1 MGNANT
7 NIKKNVN
14 NEYSNDLLFRT
25 VNKISSDLILNTNNE
40 DLLQFMNPEY
50 CDKIINL
57 TSNIL
62 HGNFTKNQLNIIN
75 NKIIKKNNKK
85 PVDEF
90 IQNLKDIDDSIYDSE
105 IYKKK
110 IDICEEIAI
119 YYVKIVHIFSAI
131 KIVIDTD
138 DSICNKTKKFKYKKN
153 KGEVYQQDI
162 VNKNVFDTTISAD
175 ICSKDESTK
184 DKSSKD
190 KSSKDIKT
198 EKTLKNE
205 NGIPELENLFKDKYI
220 PEREE
225 FVMSEKQKKEY
236 EKALSE
242 FYKSYTGSMEGRDK
256 YKRFSDIPVLKYKSV
271 ELCKKMKDKS
281 KSRLIGNS
289 KNDNIVNFANHLAT
303 IMNNSRMFDKKL
315 IEILNYLFIPNEN
328 GKDYVINENISFDDI
343 DEIIEEVREN
353 IMKLYITCDKDYR
366 KGIKLFEKILLDK
379 NIELA
384 EKRLKF
390 NKNFN
395 TNVNANDY
403 YKKKEEEDKE
413 KKIDEDEDKEKA
425 EEDNIKKLTA
435 EEKDIEQYMKKINKK
450 YEEKNKELLDKEQR
464 EQDKIDNE
472 DKNLKKIMKD
482 IAEAGTM
489 TLEQFKAKVADGT
502 YEITPQSYE
511 LIANALSDMDEQVI
525 REKKNELEELMKR
538 TYNKN
543 LCPFG
548 HELYQGKYTKT
559 DNNPYVCDICNRDI
573 KPGDKMF
580 FCDDK
585 NCDFDMHFYHGEND
599 QDNIDAIANGYY
611 NIYKGLKNIE
621 KDENNKKEHMS
632 KENNMLSELNELN
645 EL

>member
-1 MGNANT
+1 MGMGNANT
-7 NIKKNVN
+7 NIKKNVK

-50 CDKIINL
+50 CDKMINL

-62 HGNFTKNQLNIIN
+62 NDNFTKNQLNIIN
-75 NKIIKKNNKK
+75 NKIKKNKKK

-90 IQNLKDIDDSIYDSE
+90 IQNLKDISNPIYDN
-105 IYKKK
+105 
-110 IDICEEIAI
+110 DICKEITI

-138 DSICNKTKKFKYKKN
+138 DSICNKTKKFKYKKK
-153 KGEVYQQDI
+153 KGEVYQQDM
-162 VNKNVFDTTISAD
+162 VDKNVFDTSISAD
-175 ICSKDESTK
+175 ICSK
-184 DKSSKD
+184 

-198 EKTLKNE
+198 EKILKNE

-236 EKALSE
+236 ETAVSK
-242 FYKSYTGSMEGRDK
+242 FYESYTGSMEGRDK

-343 DEIIEEVREN
+343 DEIIVKVREN
-353 IMKLYITCDKDYR
+353 IMDLYITCDKDYR

-384 EKRLKF
+384 EKRLKP

-395 TNVNANDY
+395 KNVNTNDY

-413 KKIDEDEDKEKA
+413 KKIDADEEKDKEK
-425 EEDNIKKLTA
+425 EEQIKVLT
-435 EEKDIEQYMKKINKK
+435 EQEKDLEQYMEIANKK
-450 YEEKNKELLDKEQR
+450 NKEKNKELLDKEQR
-464 EQDKIDNE
+464 EQD
-472 DKNLKKIMKD
+472 
-482 IAEAGTM
+482 
-489 TLEQFKAKVADGT
+489 
-502 YEITPQSYE
+502 
-511 LIANALSDMDEQVI
+511 
-525 REKKNELEELMKR
+525 
-538 TYNKN
+538 
-543 LCPFG
+543 
-548 HELYQGKYTKT
+548 
-559 DNNPYVCDICNRDI
+559 
-573 KPGDKMF
+573 
-580 FCDDK
+580 
-585 NCDFDMHFYHGEND
+585 
-599 QDNIDAIANGYY
+599 
-611 NIYKGLKNIE
+611 
-621 KDENNKKEHMS
+621 
-632 KENNMLSELNELN
+632 
-645 EL
+645 

>member
-62 HGNFTKNQLNIIN
+62 YDNFTKNQLNIIN

-110 IDICEEIAI
+110 NDICEEIAI

-138 DSICNKTKKFKYKKN
+138 DSICNKTKKFKYDKIN
-153 KGEVYQQDI
+153 KG
-162 VNKNVFDTTISAD
+162 KNAFDTTISAD
-175 ICSKDESTK
+175 ICSK

-198 EKTLKNE
+198 EETLKNE

-236 EKALSE
+236 EKALSK

-343 DEIIEEVREN
+343 DEIIENVREN
-353 IMKLYITCDKDYR
+353 IMDLYITCDEDYR

-384 EKRLKF
+384 EKRLKP
-390 NKNFN
+390 NKNFDK
-395 TNVNANDY
+395 NVNINNY

-425 EEDNIKKLTA
+425 EEDDIKKLTA
-435 EEKDIEQYMKKINKK
+435 EEKDLEQYMAKQEKKWKEN
-450 YEEKNKELLDKEQR
+450 NKELLDKEQR
-464 EQDKIDNE
+464 EQDEIDNE

-482 IAEAGTM
+482 IDEAADAAFTKYDLNDIAAREALERGAKERLMFQLFQAE
-489 TLEQFKAKVADGT
+489 K
-502 YEITPQSYE
+502 
-511 LIANALSDMDEQVI
+511 
-525 REKKNELEELMKR
+525 
-538 TYNKN
+538 
-543 LCPFG
+543 CPFG
-548 HELYQGKYTKT
+548 HKLKKIPVEEK
-559 DNNPYVCDICNRDI
+559 DNEGFCDICDDEINIGDHSITCVECRTNGVKFDI
-573 KPGDKMF
+573 CEDLHSAESLGKRYIQF
-580 FCDDK
+580 SE
-585 NCDFDMHFYHGEND
+585 H
-599 QDNIDAIANGYY
+599 
-611 NIYKGLKNIE
+611 IE
-621 KDENNKKEHMS
+621 KDENNKKKHMS
-632 KENNMLSELNELN
+632 KENNSLIKFNQLNELIK
-645 EL
+645 